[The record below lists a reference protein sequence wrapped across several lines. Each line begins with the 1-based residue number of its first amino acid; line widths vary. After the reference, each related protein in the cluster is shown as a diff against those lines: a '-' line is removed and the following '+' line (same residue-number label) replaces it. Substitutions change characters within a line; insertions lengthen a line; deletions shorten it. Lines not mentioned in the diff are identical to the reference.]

1 MTPDPHVLKIVTKR
15 DAQRQ
20 SVVEV
25 LEDALAEAKEG
36 KFNWCVLVAD
46 GDDKTARRWSTGAN
60 VHNVIAA
67 LMDIQFEIMY
77 QRARNTENGV

>member
-1 MTPDPHVLKIVTKR
+1 MTPDTPVLKIATNR
-15 DAQRQ
+15 AAQRQ

-25 LEDALAEAKEG
+25 LEGALAEAKAG

>member
-1 MTPDPHVLKIVTKR
+1 MTPDAPILKTATKR

-25 LEDALAEAKEG
+25 LEEALAEAKAG

-46 GDDKTARRWSTGAN
+46 GDEKTARRWSSGAN

-67 LMDIQFEIMY
+67 LVEIQFAIMY
-77 QRARNTENGV
+77 ECVRSTENGL

>member
-1 MTPDPHVLKIVTKR
+1 MTTDTPVLKIATKR

-25 LEDALAEAKEG
+25 LEEALAEAKAG

-46 GDDKTARRWSTGAN
+46 GDEKTARRWSTGAN

-67 LMDIQFEIMY
+67 LVDIQFEIMY
-77 QRARNTENGV
+77 RRAQDTENGV

>member
-1 MTPDPHVLKIVTKR
+1 MIPDAPILKIATTR
-15 DAQRQ
+15 DVQKQ

-25 LEDALAEAKEG
+25 LEEALAEAKAG

-46 GDDKTARRWSTGAN
+46 GDEKTARRWSTGAN

-67 LMDIQFEIMY
+67 LADVQFEIMY
-77 QRARNTENGV
+77 QRARDTENGV

>member
-1 MTPDPHVLKIVTKR
+1 MTNPVLKIATTR
-15 DAQRQ
+15 DAQKQ

-25 LEDALAEAKEG
+25 LEEALAEAKAG

-46 GDDKTARRWSTGAN
+46 GDEKTARRWSTGAN

-67 LMDIQFEIMY
+67 IVEIQFAIMY
-77 QRARNTENGV
+77 ECARATESK